1 MKKPLAG
8 VLAVCVLLA
17 GAVPSHATMPI
28 QKKAKEAGFPAA
40 NCLYCHNE
48 KMPAK
53 GKVTNND
60 RGAFLVAQKE
70 AKKAKEADM
79 AWLKDYVEPKK

>member
-1 MKKPLAG
+1 MNKPLAG
-8 VLAVCVLLA
+8 ILAVCVLLA

-28 QKKAKEAGFPAA
+28 QKKAKEGGFPATS
-40 NCLYCHNE
+40 CVYCHVE

-53 GKVTNND
+53 GKATCND
-60 RGAFLVAQKE
+60 RGTFLMKQKE
-70 AKKAKEADM
+70 DKKAKEVDV